1 LIRTRLYALATV
13 VAVGLGAAALWSSS
27 SVTAQG
33 VVQPPDPVASRLQDE
48 QNTIDVVR
56 AIGPSVVAITVE
68 VRGEVINPF
77 EEFQFLLP
85 EPFRQMIPRQT
96 VPRVQQSSGSGFV
109 IDEGGLIVTN
119 YHVVQAALQEN
130 SIEPRDRATITVEF
144 PGGSEPLRA
153 RVRGANPDY
162 DLALLELE
170 DPSAMPPDARPIE
183 LADSDQ
189 VEVGQKVIAI
199 GNPFGLQSTV
209 TTGIVSAIGREIT
222 SIGRVDIPMIQTD
235 AAINPGNS
243 GGPLLDSSGRL
254 VGINTMIV
262 PGVSVA
268 GRAGNI
274 GIGFAVPS
282 SLLAETLPAMRE
294 GGLVG
299 FYAASQTIGDRA
311 RIGIQVVEVSRYP
324 DEARQALRLPDEG
337 VVVVAVEPGGPAE
350 EAGIVGAT
358 FTAVIGQQQYPAG
371 GDVITAIDGRPVRT
385 AQDLQARV
393 LELGEGDT
401 VSLTVWRDGQ
411 ERQVE
416 VTLRVVPPS
425 N

>member
-1 LIRTRLYALATV
+1 
-13 VAVGLGAAALWSSS
+13 
-27 SVTAQG
+27 
-33 VVQPPDPVASRLQDE
+33 
-48 QNTIDVVR
+48 
-56 AIGPSVVAITVE
+56 
-68 VRGEVINPF
+68 
-77 EEFQFLLP
+77 
-85 EPFRQMIPRQT
+85 
-96 VPRVQQSSGSGFV
+96 
-109 IDEGGLIVTN
+109 
-119 YHVVQAALQEN
+119 
-130 SIEPRDRATITVEF
+130 
-144 PGGSEPLRA
+144 
-153 RVRGANPDY
+153 
-162 DLALLELE
+162 ELE

-274 GIGFAVPS
+274 GIGFAGPS

-401 VSLTVWRDGQ
+401 
-411 ERQVE
+411 
-416 VTLRVVPPS
+416 
-425 N
+425 